1 MEILH
6 PIFIIILLILIV
18 GSYIEFNTEKRKKP
32 LMFYVVASVLLI
44 IACGFRGYVGA
55 DYGVYRSM
63 YTGFSIHVDYRDV
76 FEKAIF
82 KQNNLDIE
90 WIFVLINKFLFDLQ
104 QPFYIVTF
112 VIVTIS
118 LLLKSSFFIK
128 YSPIP
133 TLSLLMLY
141 MPLFLIA
148 ESGQMR
154 QAVGSSFAIYGL
166 HYAIKRKFFM
176 YLLFF
181 YLAIGFHKTNFI
193 FFPAY
198 WLIRI
203 NLNKNKII
211 VLIVV
216 SILLSPFELY
226 NYAGGILD
234 FMAPQDVSSGFDGYV
249 NDSQFGTQ
257 MGFQKTD
264 ILYIFMILLL
274 IYYNDTAC
282 EKIYYY
288 EYFRNLAVFGF
299 CIFYLVKGN
308 KIFAIRL
315 PGIYIFFG
323 ITMVMPAIAYA
334 VKERFRS
341 YSVYFMVIVYSLYMT
356 YSFTSNNGKRAN
368 FTIDRYDNYLW

>member
-18 GSYIEFNTEKRKKP
+18 GSYIEFVSEKRKKP
-32 LMFYVVASVLLI
+32 LFFYIAASVLLV
-44 IACGFRGYVGA
+44 IACGFRGFVGA
-55 DYGVYRSM
+55 DYGVYRGM
-63 YTGFSIHVDYRDV
+63 YTGFSIYTEYSDV

-90 WIFVLINKFLFDLQ
+90 WIFVLINKVLFDLQ
-104 QPFYIVTF
+104 QPFYMVTFFIVTL
-112 VIVTIS
+112 S
-118 LLLKSSFFIK
+118 LFLKSSFYIK
-128 YSPIP
+128 YSPLP
-133 TLSLLMLY
+133 TLSLLLIY
-141 MPLFLIA
+141 MPFFLIS

-176 YLLFF
+176 YLLFM
-181 YLAIGFHKTNFI
+181 YIAMGFHKTNFI

-198 WLIRI
+198 WLIRV

-211 VLIVV
+211 ALIVI

-226 NYAGGILD
+226 NYAGSFLG
-234 FMAPQDVSSGFDGYV
+234 FFAPQDISSGFDGYI
-249 NDSQFGTQ
+249 NDSQFGAE

-264 ILYIFMILLL
+264 VLYIFIIILL

-308 KIFAIRL
+308 RIFAIRL
-315 PGIYIFFG
+315 PGVYIFFAV
-323 ITMVMPAIAYA
+323 TMVLPSIAYA
-334 VKERFRS
+334 VKEKFRS
-341 YSVYFMVIVYSLYMT
+341 YSVFFMVIVYSLYMT
-356 YSFTSNNGKRAN
+356 YSFTINNGKRAN
-368 FTIDRYDNYLW
+368 FTINKYDNHLW